1 MISTHKKNTKNQQ
14 QQQKKNM
21 LLTKFLEGSE
31 DLRQEEALQPDFEG
45 RAGFHWAEMERTLQ

>member
-1 MISTHKKNTKNQQ
+1 MISTHKKKHKKPTTTT
-14 QQQKKNM
+14 KKNM